1 MRMCY
6 PHEAKYGLDMMCKH
20 TCSQMNVAVAAMI
33 AGYRRHWSRDHAVT
47 RIHDTFI
54 SIPGAGHVPQMQ
66 LINDTDPATGVRY
79 LELAIAFFIETMDLK
94 HAECPTKVS
103 PAAP

>member
-1 MRMCY
+1 
-6 PHEAKYGLDMMCKH
+6 
-20 TCSQMNVAVAAMI
+20 MI
-33 AGYRRHWSRDHAVT
+33 AFECVCVCVCVCVCAGLQHA
-47 RIHDTFI
+47 FI